1 MSKKIL
7 ITTLSLLLLSSFAVA
22 DETEKETSNSAWG
35 ENTSVFNSGF
45 EDQEAVSDTK
55 LKKVIEQLKERNL
68 SRKQRRIRNDVQPL
82 SPSVDMQHLQDF
94 TQLQDPEDELSQT
107 LTVTI
112 PVKAYNE
119 EGKYI
124 APGYYKLACHKVA
137 DNEYILELSQGTK
150 KILTVKTQQ
159 TTQDLEQETIQFCN
173 AEIIDGNRIRLMYGS
188 IDLNL
193 IGYLY
198 FN

>member
-1 MSKKIL
+1 MRKNFYIIIL
-7 ITTLSLLLLSSFAVA
+7 CLLILPMFSFAEE
-22 DETEKETSNSAWG
+22 DKKESANSAWG
-35 ENTSVFNSGF
+35 ENSSVFNSGF
-45 EDQEAVSDTK
+45 ENQEAVSDTK
-55 LKKVIEQLKERNL
+55 LKKVIDQLKERNL
-68 SRKQRRIRNDVQPL
+68 SRKQRKIRNDVQPL

-94 TQLQDPEDELSQT
+94 TQLQDPENELSQT

-150 KILTVKTQQ
+150 KILTVKAQQ

-173 AEIIDGNRIRLMYGS
+173 AEIIDDNRIRLMYGS